1 MSRGDALCQP
11 RTHDTN
17 KILRPTRGE
26 PEAMKIL
33 VFSSLPT
40 HPTSAGN
47 RARILAVCRALR
59 EAGNQVV
66 FACLPQEVGDFEAT
80 RREFADG
87 IEFYR
92 DFVFRPRPGIWNR
105 LRRRLLRELKI
116 HAGHRMGL
124 DDWHEPDVVP
134 WLEDLHR
141 RHRFDAVLVNYVF
154 QSAVLQ
160 AFPSDV
166 RKVID
171 THDVFGDRHLQY
183 IQAGMA
189 PEWYSTSIPEEIRGL
204 SRADVVL
211 AIQEREAEHFRR
223 KLPPS
228 TKVLTVCPFMDD
240 TPPAERVESPKAV
253 VVASGNSI
261 NRDGIRWF
269 LDAAFPTVRA
279 AVPDFELVLV
289 GDIGSHFG
297 DAPGVVR
304 LGRLPDLRS
313 AYESGA
319 VALNPALFG
328 TGFCIKSLEAISFG
342 MPFLST
348 RTGSRG
354 LESLSGRQ
362 AFIEVPD
369 SDGAAMARELVS
381 LLLDKKRRLELGE
394 RAWREARA
402 WNLRQKATLAE
413 VFS

>member
-1 MSRGDALCQP
+1 M
-11 RTHDTN
+11 N
-17 KILRPTRGE
+17 
-26 PEAMKIL
+26 IL

-47 RARILAVCRALR
+47 RARILAVCRALKA
-59 EAGNQVV
+59 AGNKVV

-80 RREFADG
+80 RHEFADG

-92 DFVFRPRPGIWNR
+92 DFVFRPRASVWNR
-105 LRRRLLRELKI
+105 LRRRVLRELKI
-116 HAGHRMGL
+116 HAGHRLGL
-124 DDWHEPDVVP
+124 DDWFEPDVVP
-134 WLEDLHR
+134 WLQELHR
-141 RHRFDAVLVNYVF
+141 KHRFDAVLVNYVF
-154 QSAVLQ
+154 QSAALQ
-160 AFPSDV
+160 AFPSHV

-183 IQAGMA
+183 IRAGMA
-189 PEWYSTSIPEEIRGL
+189 PEWYSTSIPDEIRGL

-211 AIQEREAEHFRR
+211 AIQEGEADHFRR
-223 KLPPS
+223 ALPPS

-240 TPPAERVESPKAV
+240 TPAVAPLESPKAV

-261 NRDGIRWF
+261 NRDGVQWF
-269 LDAAFPTVRA
+269 LDAVFPTVRA

-297 DAPGVVR
+297 EVPGVVCR
-304 LGRLPDLRS
+304 GRLPDLRN

-328 TGFCIKSLEAISFG
+328 TGFCIKSLEALTFG
-342 MPFLST
+342 MPFVST

-354 LESLSGRQ
+354 LESLSGRH
-362 AFIEVPD
+362 AFVEVPD